1 MSYEKLMESIAYHME
16 FIRSTFLESESLLGE
31 IKIMKIDNVQANVV
45 QGLKANVHRGLMRCS

>member
-1 MSYEKLMESIAYHME
+1 MESIAYHME